1 MGKKTVGLE
10 KKRHVNVSSWQFYL
24 FGKSQRAQKRRWS
37 GSITDVCIFMT
48 VTTQETQ
55 SNALKANS
63 WVIQP
68 LNLEEIN
75 EESILEKG
83 SATLLYFKSSWEKI
97 KEAFFS
103 GSKLIQRVSN
113 WHVGMTSPDIFFIKL
128 HIVNSFGCQMTWF
141 IAIFQT
147 LANQIFRAI

>member
-1 MGKKTVGLE
+1 MGKKTVELE

-24 FGKSQRAQKRRWS
+24 FGKSQSAQKRRWWS

-55 SNALKANS
+55 SNALKEFFSN
-63 WVIQP
+63 P
-68 LNLEEIN
+68 TLNLGEIN
-75 EESILEKG
+75 EESILK
-83 SATLLYFKSSWEKI
+83 SAKKTWEKI
-97 KEAFFS
+97 KV
-103 GSKLIQRVSN
+103 LN

-128 HIVNSFGCQMTWF
+128 HTIVNSFGCQMTWF